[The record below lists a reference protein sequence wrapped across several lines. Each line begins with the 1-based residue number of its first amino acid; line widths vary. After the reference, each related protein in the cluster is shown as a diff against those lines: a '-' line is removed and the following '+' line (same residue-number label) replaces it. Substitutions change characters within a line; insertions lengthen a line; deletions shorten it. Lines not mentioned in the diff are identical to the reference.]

1 MKSQENSILGF
12 FAILGQTGIFLENP
26 ILSLFSVST
35 FYRLTKFLKREINPF
50 ITGKIEKLDL
60 WDSNNSTNFKDH

>member
-12 FAILGQTGIFLENP
+12 FAILGQTRIFLENP

-35 FYRLTKFLKREINPF
+35 LYRLKKFLKREINPF

-60 WDSNNSTNFKDH
+60 WDSNNSTNFKDQ

>member
-1 MKSQENSILGF
+1 MKSQDNSILGF
-12 FAILGQTGIFLENP
+12 FAILGQTRIFLENP

-60 WDSNNSTNFKDH
+60 WDSNNSTNFKDQ